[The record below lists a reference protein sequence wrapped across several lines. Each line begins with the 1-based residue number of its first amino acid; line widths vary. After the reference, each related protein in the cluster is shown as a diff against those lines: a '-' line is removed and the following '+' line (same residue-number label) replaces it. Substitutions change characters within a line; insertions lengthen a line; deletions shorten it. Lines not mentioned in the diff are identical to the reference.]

1 MPRSLPPHGSN
12 GHNKPRPVLDG
23 KTHIGFRFEMHEEKH
38 VHEEAMVIVN
48 EVAIGDAVSPLGPKR
63 ARDFVLTLR
72 G

>member
-1 MPRSLPPHGSN
+1 
-12 GHNKPRPVLDG
+12 
-23 KTHIGFRFEMHEEKH
+23 MHEEKH